1 MQNSMNRIIRP
12 VLMAGALAAGILAA
26 SGQGT
31 SFTYQ
36 GRLNDAANPSNN
48 GRYDFQFQVFD
59 TLTVGTGSSYGSPNP
74 NTPSFVPVSNG
85 LFTVTLDFGI
95 GVFTG
100 QDRWLQ
106 IGARTNGGGTFTP
119 LTPRQKLTPSPYAI
133 YAANAA
139 QVGGQGAGAFV
150 AKAGD
155 TMTGTLILPAN
166 GLTVGGVG
174 GSQLVASS
182 GNIGIGTASPSAQ
195 LHVSSSGGDS
205 TPQEWLNQQNSGD
218 YSRLRFTV
226 GGSYANRWDVG
237 VAANVF
243 DIYSGTMGR
252 DFLNLSASG
261 VSVGN
266 NNLLVPGG
274 NVGIGTAS
282 PLAPLHV
289 LGGNWDVGNTEGDFR
304 IGNPTYRLK
313 MGVANAGGGAGD
325 VRIHADGG
333 TSRLMLGSG
342 TVDVLTV
349 ISNKVGINTISPAV
363 ALDVVGAALNA
374 SNGIVRVGI
383 PGFYQI
389 ALDFE
394 SIQSR
399 SGTNASP
406 LGLNLYGG
414 DVNIGPGVMTV
425 YDGGSGPGR
434 AAVFGDFYST
444 GLTHSGSGSGTA
456 ESPDK
461 GLILRRIRST
471 TTTAGSVVARTDKLT
486 LQRDGSNGGWRIVNV
501 ASPGNTTIAATGLN
515 SGGGTVNFV
524 TSISS
529 GAGAG
534 TTSVFSDGQNVVSFR
549 CSFGDSFD
557 PGEMTEVSLTRYP
570 GDSYWTG
577 TVTSTFNQ

>member
-1 MQNSMNRIIRP
+1 MKTH
-12 VLMAGALAAGILAA
+12 LYLALLALALSTLNSQLSTAFA
-26 SGQGT
+26 QGT

-59 TLTVGTGSSYGSPNP
+59 TGGGAVSGILTPAY
-74 NTPSFVPVSNG
+74 VPVSNG
-85 LFTVTLDFGI
+85 LFTVVLDFGAGI
-95 GVFTG
+95 FTG
-100 QDRWLQ
+100 PDRWLQ

-133 YAANAA
+133 YAGNAA

-155 TMTGTLILPAN
+155 TMTGPLILPAN

-174 GSQLVASS
+174 GSQLVASG

-205 TPQEWLNQQNSGD
+205 TPQEWLDQQNSGD

-226 GGSYANRWDVG
+226 GGTYANRWDVG
-237 VAANVF
+237 ATANVF
-243 DIYSGTMGR
+243 EIYSGTLGR

-289 LGGNWDVGNTEGDFR
+289 LGGNWDVGSTEGDFR
-304 IGNPTYRLK
+304 IGNLTYRLK

-342 TVDVLTV
+342 TLDVLTV
-349 ISNKVGINTISPAV
+349 ISNKVGINTISPSV
-363 ALDVVGAALNA
+363 ALDVVGTANNQ

-383 PGFYQI
+383 PGFYQV

-394 SIQSR
+394 SVQAR
-399 SGTNASP
+399 FGTNPSP

-414 DVNIGPGVMTV
+414 KVNIGQGAVLQVDPS
-425 YDGGSGPGR
+425 GSGL
-434 AAVFGDFYST
+434 VLVTSDLYVN
-444 GLTHSGSGSGTA
+444 GLTHFGNGSGTA

-461 GLILRRIRST
+461 GLVVRRIRST
-471 TTTAGSVVARTDKLT
+471 TATAGSVVARTDKLT

-534 TTSVFSDGQNVVSFR
+534 TTSIFSDGQNVVSFR
-549 CSFGDSFD
+549 CSFGDSFG
-557 PGEMTEVSLTRYP
+557 PGEMAEVSLTRYP
-570 GDSYWTG
+570 GDSYWMG